1 MITCTAFSGPMSIG
15 KIVAPPHPGTRPR
28 KTSGSPVNAVAER
41 VRYLQCK
48 PTSNPPPSA
57 SPLIKANV
65 GIPHS
70 SNLRKTSWPS
80 FPIATAWERSV
91 RNESAERSAPAAK
104 INGLPVMAIAAGLRE
119 IASVIA
125 ASSAINDCGPNVF
138 GRV

>member
-1 MITCTAFSGPMSIG
+1 M
-15 KIVAPPHPGTRPR
+15 
-28 KTSGSPVNAVAER
+28 
-41 VRYLQCK
+41 
-48 PTSNPPPSA
+48 
-57 SPLIKANV
+57 KANV

-104 INGLPVMAIAAGLRE
+104 INGLPVMAIATGLRE